1 MKRHPCDNNWIIVY
15 VIGGITPEEVRETK
29 EIISIFKPNCE
40 ITIAGST
47 LLNPLDIVDKILLSS
62 LDY

>member
-29 EIISIFKPNCE
+29 EIISICKPSCR
-40 ITIAGST
+40 ITVAGSR
-47 LLNPLDIVDKILLSS
+47 LLNPLDIVDKFLLSS
-62 LDY
+62 IDY